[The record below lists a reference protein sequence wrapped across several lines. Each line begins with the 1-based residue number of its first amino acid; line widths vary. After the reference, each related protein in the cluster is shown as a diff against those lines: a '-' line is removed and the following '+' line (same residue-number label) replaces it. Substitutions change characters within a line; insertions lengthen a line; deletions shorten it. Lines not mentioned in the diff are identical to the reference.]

1 MLETLAALGAFGL
14 LLTFLIPAA
23 IIVAVIV
30 TIVMLAKINDKL
42 NRIGYLIQQIRD
54 NTDE

>member
-30 TIVMLAKINDKL
+30 TIVMLANINDKL